1 MTVCKNVDHH
11 RNCTI
16 FWKRFI
22 FCSQHNLTSL
32 VKSCFLQN
40 IHLYSDVL
48 YRWKYC
54 SCTGN
59 FLSERQNSS
68 LLESKAGCLSGKLA
82 KLCSI
87 ADWAKSRE
95 ESFCCFFN
103 YFFDLLFRQP
113 LSWKNSKLL
122 TCFWCC
128 QWFDF
133 NANCKQWPSDIP
145 FHQRKQPLS
154 IIADLCFVPLHNKYL
169 DRPSSSHGRMH
180 ICIFA

>member
-11 RNCTI
+11 RNCSN

-48 YRWKYC
+48 LRWKYC

-68 LLESKAGCLSGKLA
+68 LLESTAGCLSGKLA

-87 ADWAKSRE
+87 ADWAKSKE

-113 LSWKNSKLL
+113 LSWESSRLL
-122 TCFWCC
+122 ICFWYC

-133 NANCKQWPSDIP
+133 NDMNLISPSRHDITSGP
-145 FHQRKQPLS
+145 ARNDKRTAKPKHYWFP
-154 IIADLCFVPLHNKYL
+154 IV
-169 DRPSSSHGRMH
+169 
-180 ICIFA
+180 